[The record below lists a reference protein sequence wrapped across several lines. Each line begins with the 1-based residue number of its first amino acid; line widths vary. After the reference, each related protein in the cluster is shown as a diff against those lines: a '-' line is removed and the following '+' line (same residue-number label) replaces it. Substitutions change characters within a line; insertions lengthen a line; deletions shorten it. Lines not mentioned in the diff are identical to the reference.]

1 MNRYLLFLLLLT
13 CSWASR
19 ANMANPH
26 IHGTSH
32 SSLIITS
39 DCTVS
44 YEKITANIIRNPHK
58 DSYYEYIIQLKAK
71 YHISSPSQQEMPLL
85 FMASNYLNDQQI
97 YVNGQAIS
105 SSPIDK
111 EQDYPFLIKKEIT
124 DTLQYSD
131 GTPTRYNTYTKYYIS
146 YDRKEEVEIV
156 PSELI
161 YFTAPLKAGENIIE
175 VSYSAFPASSRYG
188 FLPPYTFEYSIYPSK
203 FWKTFP
209 EIEVEIHFPKELQ
222 FKRSSMEEGEYTVSN
237 QLFRGKI
244 KNIHSTAEHY
254 WRFSPKPSWIGL
266 IVLTINPWGFGII
279 LFLFAVW
286 LHLRYIKKKNKMG
299 LWLGIFLAPL
309 LFYIGFFVAFPFTDW
324 VLGRGGSSYHGYI
337 FLIFFT
343 YPIFVIL
350 YGMVTFIYYYLKK
363 SKEF

>member
-13 CSWASR
+13 CSWANR

-44 YEKITANIIRNPHK
+44 YEKITAHIIKNPDK
-58 DSYYEYIIQLKAK
+58 DHYYEYIIRLKAR
-71 YHISSPSQQEMPLL
+71 YHISSPTQQEMPLL

-124 DTLQYSD
+124 DPLQYSD
-131 GTPTRYNTYTKYYIS
+131 GTPPRYNTYTKYYIS

-299 LWLGIFLAPL
+299 LWLGVFLSPIF
-309 LFYIGFFVAFPFTDW
+309 FYIGFMGAYPLIMWILDSHTSPF
-324 VLGRGGSSYHGYI
+324 GYF
-337 FLIFFT
+337 FLITFT

-350 YGMVTFIYYYLKK
+350 YGMVTFIYYHLKK